1 MEMLSAF
8 KSARSIQYSTE
19 PSLVHGTKVQHA
31 SRALGTTLKTQRE
44 IDLGSG
50 NLH

>member
-8 KSARSIQYSTE
+8 KSARSIQYSTK
-19 PSLVHGTKVQHA
+19 PSLAHETKVQHA
-31 SRALGTTLKTQRE
+31 GRGLGPTLNTQRE
-44 IDLGSG
+44 IDLGYG